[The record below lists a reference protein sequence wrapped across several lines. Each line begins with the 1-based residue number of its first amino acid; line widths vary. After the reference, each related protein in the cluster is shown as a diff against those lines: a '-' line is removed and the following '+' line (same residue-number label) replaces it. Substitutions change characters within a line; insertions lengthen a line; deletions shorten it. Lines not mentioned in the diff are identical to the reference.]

1 MSRPESNGWTGGQYS
16 LWRAL
21 MGSFVLGLS
30 VWQLVGCEGDVAT
43 LVLSGT
49 AIALSLACILGW
61 WDGPAA
67 LVLAT
72 LVGVIVFRDRELPTA
87 IWPLVAVLLLHGL
100 APPAPFGSVMARGRT
115 DPDGGWTLPT
125 WLYRFAWG
133 VLLLA
138 MVMAAFDPRIETTE
152 PIAGLLSR
160 AGLVA
165 TTVLAAGNR
174 TRSWA
179 WLLAGL
185 TGLVLAAAGTVPWI
199 LLAPVPAWLLAL
211 DPAWIAAGRSRSSNS
226 TDPVSSESKPDP
238 VAWLFYDGHCGL
250 CHRFVRIVLAEDRD
264 PTALRLAP
272 LGGKA
277 FREVVE
283 PSIAATLPESIVV
296 VTTDSRVLARSAAV
310 LELGRSLG
318 GCWRLLAGVARLVP
332 RPLRDLGYDVTA
344 CIRHRLFP
352 RPTEAC
358 PLLPPALRERFDL
371 RCDLPPD
378 AAAE

>member
-21 MGSFVLGLS
+21 MGSLVLGLS
-30 VWQLVGCEGDVAT
+30 VWQLVGCKGDVAT

-49 AIALSLACILGW
+49 TIALSLVCILGW

-72 LVGVIVFRDRELPTA
+72 LMGVLVFRDPELPTSA
-87 IWPLVAVLLLHGL
+87 WPLVAILLLHGL

-125 WLYRFAWG
+125 WLYRCAWG

-138 MVMAAFDPRIETTE
+138 MVMAAFDPRIEASE
-152 PIAGLLSR
+152 PIIRLLSR

-185 TGLVLAAAGTVPWI
+185 TGLVLAAAGTLPWI
-199 LLAPVPAWLLAL
+199 LLASVPAWLLAL
-211 DPAWIAAGRSRSSNS
+211 DPTWIAAGRSSRSPNA
-226 TDPVSSESKPDP
+226 TDPP
-238 VAWLFYDGHCGL
+238 AWLFYDGQCGL

-264 PTALRLAP
+264 PTVLRLAP
-272 LGGKA
+272 LAGKA

-296 VTTDSRVLARSAAV
+296 VTPDSRVLTRSDAI
-310 LELGRSLG
+310 LGLGRSLG
-318 GCWRLLAGVARLVP
+318 GWWRLLAGVARLVP
-332 RPLRDLGYDVTA
+332 RPLRDLAYDVIA
-344 CIRHRLFP
+344 RIRHRLFT
-352 RPTEAC
+352 RPTKAC

-371 RCDLPPD
+371 RCDPPPD